1 MAFDIFQSKKRSIH
15 HVNSQWG
22 ESWLV
27 MTALMTIIFNYPDIN
42 HEINSFSFWKKLKKN
57 LLISRIKVIK
67 LQQLLLLLLL
77 VMMMIFI
84 LFFEEE
90 RTERD
95 IFSRFRFARR
105 GPIGCCAPDRLPR
118 VPQGFP
124 LFKYRSSAEN
134 KTSETRIPLSGL
146 PCFMNISSQWSECH
160 LIGFWVPKYS
170 PICMKFLMELQACVV
185 DFLVNI
191 WTRSQI

>member
-1 MAFDIFQSKKRSIH
+1 M
-15 HVNSQWG
+15 
-22 ESWLV
+22 
-27 MTALMTIIFNYPDIN
+27 
-42 HEINSFSFWKKLKKN
+42 
-57 LLISRIKVIK
+57 
-67 LQQLLLLLLL
+67 LLLLL

-84 LFFEEE
+84 LFFFEEE

-134 KTSETRIPLSGL
+134 KTSETRIPLPGL
-146 PCFMNISSQWSECH
+146 PCFMNISSQWSECL
-160 LIGFWVPKYS
+160 LICFDYQNMHRFAWNFYWNYRTTWPIFGKYLDF
-170 PICMKFLMELQACVV
+170 IARLEAELWFFIVILMTKLS
-185 DFLVNI
+185 D
-191 WTRSQI
+191 